1 MDIDMQTPAKVDH
14 GHIKIIDVDYSDE
27 EVQSTPMLFV
37 ADDIESTPA
46 SKVAS
51 ASIDEEH
58 WTLSTP

>member
-37 ADDIESTPA
+37 PDDIESTPA
-46 SKVAS
+46 SKAAS
-51 ASIDEEH
+51 ASIDEDQ
-58 WTLSTP
+58 WLSTP